1 MSERTQIANQLMHD
15 IERLSHDIE
24 AMNRIAKIW
33 PQQGKAI
40 NFLKL
45 LRRDV
50 ASAHAHCM
58 SMSQELAMM
67 DSQRERLNTV
77 GGVHRPDSSFDDR
90 PSSQFSSHSMPGIP
104 SHTPPPPVPDV
115 PHPPVVQHA
124 SPPQPEA
131 EQPHSSKLASMVKN
145 LPPDVEREL
154 REKGLI

>member
-1 MSERTQIANQLMHD
+1 
-15 IERLSHDIE
+15 
-24 AMNRIAKIW
+24 MNRISKIW

-40 NFLKL
+40 GFLRL

-77 GGVHRPDSSFDDR
+77 GGVHRPDSSFDSR
-90 PSSQFSSHSMPGIP
+90 PSSQF
-104 SHTPPPPVPDV
+104 PPQGSQV
-115 PHPPVVQHA
+115 HPPREAYSSPSPIVEEDAVT
-124 SPPQPEA
+124 PPQPPPRPEA
-131 EQPHSSKLASMVKN
+131 PAPSKLAAMVKN